1 MKGQHS
7 SVQFPSLKKL
17 ELDIYLDTVDSVAAI
32 LSNCPML
39 ETLKA
44 YFYYTQEDPIPTSSS
59 SKSLKSTGDN
69 FTWTCFRVYQCCY
82 TLGIIGNFHSMKEAF
97 LDVFSPG
104 ESEYVD
110 PFLNDLINLND
121 DNISLRLRHSTS
133 KVKFYFYG
141 FYVFAYVV
149 SY

>member
-1 MKGQHS
+1 
-7 SVQFPSLKKL
+7 
-17 ELDIYLDTVDSVAAI
+17 
-32 LSNCPML
+32 
-39 ETLKA
+39 
-44 YFYYTQEDPIPTSSS
+44 
-59 SKSLKSTGDN
+59 LKSTSDN
-69 FTWTCFRVYQCCY
+69 FTWTCFRINEGCF
-82 TLGIIGNFHSMKEAF
+82 TLGIIGNFHSMLEAF

-110 PFLNDLINLND
+110 PFLNDITILDI
-121 DNISLRLRHSTS
+121 DNMLLRLRHSTS